1 MARRWKELNAFA
13 TSICSAHQS
22 GVPAVIRGDGLE
34 HARVLRVATAAL
46 GKACARGGE
55 VQERRGERGGAAMD
69 DMQGR
74 VEARLRAALQPQE
87 LVVIDTSA
95 GHCGTAFDVAVVSP
109 LFEGKRLLERH
120 RMVNSALSDELPHIH
135 ALSIKKAWTPE
146 QMQAQQNK

>member
-1 MARRWKELNAFA
+1 MHPCTHPYTTLHGH
-13 TSICSAHQS
+13 TSAPYADLPFLPTSLLPPL
-22 GVPAVIRGDGLE
+22 PASPLFPPPPFPPAPPCRPLRG
-34 HARVLRVATAAL
+34 TW
-46 GKACARGGE
+46 
-55 VQERRGERGGAAMD
+55 Q
-69 DMQGR
+69 
-74 VEARLRAALQPQE
+74 
-87 LVVIDTSA
+87 VVIDTSA